1 MSNRKK
7 IKILKVIL
15 LIIAIGLIVG
25 ITMKMIPII
34 KELLTENRTN

>member
-34 KELLTENRTN
+34 KELLTENRKN